1 MDYNRI
7 KATSDRLI
15 GGAAQGTLEHGITVT
30 TPGARPIDAPT
41 RSTQW
46 ENYNGI
52 ARGASLKYV
61 DGSTVLA
68 TDLQLLL
75 QADTPVSVGH
85 MIRIDG
91 IIRNVVRIDNIPAA
105 GIVAAKRVFVR

>member
-1 MDYNRI
+1 MDYARI
-7 KATSDRLI
+7 KATADRLI

-30 TPGARPIDAPT
+30 TPGATPIDAPT
-41 RSTQW
+41 RTTQW
-46 ENYNGI
+46 ETYNGV

-61 DGSTVLA
+61 DGSTILA

-75 QADTPVSVGH
+75 EADTPVLVGNR
-85 MIRIDG
+85 IRIDG
-91 IIRNVVRIDNIPAA
+91 IVRNVVRVDNIPAA